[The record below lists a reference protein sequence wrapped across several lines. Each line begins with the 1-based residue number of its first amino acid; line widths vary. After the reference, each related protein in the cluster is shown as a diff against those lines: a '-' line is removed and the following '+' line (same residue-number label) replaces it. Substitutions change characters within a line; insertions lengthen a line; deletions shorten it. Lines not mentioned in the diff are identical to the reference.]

1 MLNYTIRR
9 TFQALPLLLLI
20 SVMMFLILNKMPGGP
35 LAAYMQNPHITAADI
50 ARLKHNFGLDRPLYV
65 QYLDWLGHALRGDLG
80 WSQVNSTTVV
90 EAMKERLPATFE
102 LMSVS
107 FVVALVVGVAFG
119 LIAAIKP
126 YSGFDYFVTTFAF
139 FGMSMPVFW
148 LAIMMQMLF
157 SVNGIHFPPAGM
169 ERYTF
174 GYRLDFQLP
183 SAGDVSTGGGD
194 FWDHL
199 RHLIMPATCLALL
212 QIATWSRFTR
222 ASMQEVL
229 HTDYMRTAAAKGL
242 TFANMIIKHGMKNG
256 LMPVVTIIALSL
268 PSLVSGAVVT
278 ETIFAWPGMGR
289 LFIVGLLQ
297 QDFALLMGYLMLVS
311 VLVVAFNLFADLVYG
326 WLDPRVKY
334 D

>member
-9 TFQALPLLLLI
+9 TIQALPLLLLI

-50 ARLKHNFGLDRPLYV
+50 ARLRHNFGLDRPLYV
-65 QYLDWLGHALRGDLG
+65 QYLDWLWRALHGDLG
-80 WSQVNSTTVV
+80 WSQVNSTPVT
-90 EAMKERLPATFE
+90 EAIRERLPATFE
-102 LMSVS
+102 LMGVS
-107 FVVALVVGVAFG
+107 FVVALAIGVTFG
-119 LIAAIKP
+119 LIAAVKP

-139 FGMSMPVFW
+139 FGMSMPIFW

-157 SVNGIHFPPAGM
+157 SVNGIHFPPPGM
-169 ERYTF
+169 EKYTF
-174 GYRLDFQLP
+174 GYRLDFSLP
-183 SAGDVSTGGGD
+183 SAEMTSTGGGD
-194 FWDHL
+194 FWDHV
-199 RHLIMPATCLALL
+199 RHLIMPVTALSL
-212 QIATWSRFTR
+212 LNIATWSRFTR

-242 TFANMIIKHGMKNG
+242 TFMSMLFKHGMKNG

-278 ETIFAWPGMGR
+278 ESIFAWPGMGR
-289 LFIVGLLQ
+289 LFIVALMQ
-297 QDFALLMGYLMLVS
+297 QDFPLLMGYLMLVS
-311 VLVVAFNLFADLVYG
+311 VLVVAFNLLADIAYG